1 MVASF
6 AGTFACLVVVAV
18 ASSVVPASVVEFAA
32 AAAAAAGGI
41 AREKALTMRETNQQC
56 STAVGAVELAAA
68 IVAETVGFQK
78 YPIAAATFGE
88 AVASSF
94 VEIGGTAVAV
104 AAVAGTVETAA
115 ADAAYSTAV
124 ASFVHTGWCS
134 WFEVA
139 VAVVIVSLLL
149 RKSQHQRLRM
159 HQIWTTH
166 CLCQHCYCCYY

>member
-32 AAAAAAGGI
+32 AAAGGV
-41 AREKALTMRETNQQC
+41 AREKALTMRETNPQY
-56 STAVGAVELAAA
+56 STAVGVVELAAA

-139 VAVVIVSLLL
+139 VAVVSLLL